1 MNILNEKRNLKYLK
15 MTDKVLGILFVFS
28 ALILT
33 IVFLFTKKFY
43 FAFLAGF
50 AIGLLSFKILALTA
64 SASDRYSNW
73 LKALIIFSTPFK
85 LIGIGLVIYLL
96 KLAGL
101 SVIQLLTGLL
111 ASQPAI
117 LSSLVLIVYLQ
128 RKNVENTNIGPEK

>member
-1 MNILNEKRNLKYLK
+1 

-85 LIGIGLVIYLL
+85 LIGIGLAIYLL

>member
-1 MNILNEKRNLKYLK
+1 
-15 MTDKVLGILFVFS
+15 MTDKVLGILFAFS

>member
-1 MNILNEKRNLKYLK
+1 

>member
-15 MTDKVLGILFVFS
+15 MTDKVLGILFAFS